1 MIKNPG
7 SDIKNENISA
17 KELPEEFHKL
27 IIRKFKKPKVYSPFI
42 DNVWGAD
49 LTKDFLHYV
58 FLMLSVNA
66 PGLFL

>member
-7 SDIKNENISA
+7 SDIKNENIST

-27 IIRKFKKPKVYSPFI
+27 LIRKPKVYSSFI
-42 DNVWGAD
+42 DNVWCAD
-49 LTKDFLHYV
+49 LTKDFFHYV

-66 PGLFL
+66 PGLFR